1 VARRNELQ
9 LKALQRRCARAL
21 RLYTDLAEASCEMI
35 CRSERGWLP
44 PRQRARLLRLS
55 RQETIALNDY
65 LQARTNLV
73 AALSDNLPPA
83 DDKEVCRVI
92 SATT

>member
-1 VARRNELQ
+1 MTRRSELQ

-35 CRSERGWLP
+35 CRAERGWLP
-44 PRQRARLLRLS
+44 PRERGKLLRLS
-55 RQETIALNDY
+55 RQEIIALNDY
-65 LQARTNLV
+65 LQARTDLV
-73 AALSDNLPPA
+73 VALSDNLPPA